1 MLRIFIFLG
10 CMLHA
15 MQTFAMEIQL
25 AYSDVS
31 TWPYQVGEGLE
42 ASNPPGVAIDLI
54 NQVAQDLRLQVSFKR
69 LPNKRVLNSL
79 QSGVID
85 GAFIFSHNQ
94 ERQAFARYPMR
105 GKEVDGSRR
114 IASLSYYLYR
124 QKGSKVQWDGRQFVN
139 LSGIIGA
146 NAGYSVVAD
155 LRKIGVTMEEAKST
169 EQNFHKLKLGRLAGV
184 AAQSEMTDPFLAKHG
199 ITDVEKSTL
208 PIISKDY
215 FLIFSQSFAE
225 KNPQLVEQIWNRIG
239 ETRDA
244 RTRAALPNY
253 PLP

>member
-1 MLRIFIFLG
+1 MFRIIIFLIG
-10 CMLHA
+10 MFHS
-15 MQTFAMEIQL
+15 MQAIAIEIHL

-31 TWPYQVGEGLE
+31 TWPYQTGEGLE
-42 ASNPPGVAIDLI
+42 AANPPGVALDLI
-54 NQVAQDLRLQVSFKR
+54 TQVAQDLHFEVNFKR
-69 LPNKRVLNSL
+69 LPNKRVLFAL

-85 GAFIFSHNQ
+85 GAFIYSHNQ
-94 ERQAFARYPMR
+94 ERQGFARYPMR
-105 GKEVDGSRR
+105 GNEVDGSRR
-114 IASLSYYLYR
+114 IARLSYYLYR
-124 QKGSKVQWDGRQFVN
+124 QKGSNVQWDGRRFVN

-155 LRKIGVTMEEAKST
+155 LKKLGVAVEEAKTT
-169 EQNFHKLKLGRLAGV
+169 EQNFNKLKLGRVAGV
-184 AAQSEMTDPFLAKHG
+184 AAQSEMTDPFLQKHG
-199 ITDVEKSTL
+199 ITDVEKFPV

-225 KNPQLVEQIWNRIG
+225 KNPQLIEQIWNRIG

-253 PLP
+253 PPP